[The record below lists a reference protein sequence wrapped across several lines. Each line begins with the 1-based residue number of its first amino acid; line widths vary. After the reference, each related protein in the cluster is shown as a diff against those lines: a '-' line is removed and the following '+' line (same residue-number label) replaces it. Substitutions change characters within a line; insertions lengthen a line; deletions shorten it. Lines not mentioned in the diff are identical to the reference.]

1 MNLPSQA
8 PLGKI
13 VDDVFDE
20 QCSGR
25 SAESAMSA
33 SSIYS
38 SNRYIH
44 IISQITNSS
53 PQLKPL
59 KTSNYLTV

>member
-44 IISQITNSS
+44 NDNISQIPAHNW
-53 PQLKPL
+53 
-59 KTSNYLTV
+59 NF